1 MKKFKT
7 RQEMANELGISYPT
21 FYRKC
26 KAQGIQLGKGLLCPA
41 QQHEIWQTLGVFDNP
56 ETPRGRWSEE
66 AGPNLK
72 GFDRFW

>member
-26 KAQGIQLGKGLLCPA
+26 KARGIRLGRGLLCPA
-41 QQHEIWQTLGVFDNP
+41 QQHEIQQTLGAFDAP
-56 ETPRGRWSEE
+56 ETSPGSWQGETAPR
-66 AGPNLK
+66 LK
-72 GFDRFW
+72 GFDRF